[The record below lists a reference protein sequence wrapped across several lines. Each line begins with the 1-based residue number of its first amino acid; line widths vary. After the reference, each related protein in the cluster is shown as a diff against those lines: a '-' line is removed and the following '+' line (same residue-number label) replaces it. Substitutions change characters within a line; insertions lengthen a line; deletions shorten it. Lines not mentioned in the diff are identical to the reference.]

1 MKTAIA
7 DYWMSHSWLEDQKF
21 RANTTRYRETGH
33 AHETLSEYII
43 RKMDLVRLVYDY
55 TDSEIIRL
63 IMKEALDAWF
73 SIIRVWHGY
82 GKTHG
87 FSKTGS
93 AGSAGSA
100 GTVVDFST
108 PCTRTAVSQVWHG

>member
-1 MKTAIA
+1 
-7 DYWMSHSWLEDQKF
+7 
-21 RANTTRYRETGH
+21 
-33 AHETLSEYII
+33 
-43 RKMDLVRLVYDY
+43 MDLVRLVYDY

-73 SIIRVWHGY
+73 SIIRVRHGY
-82 GKTHG
+82 GKTHR

-93 AGSAGSA
+93 AGT

-108 PCTRTAVSQVWHG
+108 PWHTAYLYRSIAGMARVNLP